1 MIRCPKCQFEQPE
14 DIYCAQCGVNMKTFV
29 VPKRS
34 VLLSLLNNQD
44 FYVVLLFSAIVAF
57 VIYDYSLSRK
67 PKPTTVSQVTK
78 QTSKTLD
85 IPDSQ
90 APTNYKPAVSPVAAA
105 PEPPPPP
112 VAAKKMTSSEQR
124 QAALKK
130 ADVPRDEKETAPGV
144 PSVKSSLQIS
154 FFQISRNLLNEIQR
168 EATSGQFSGDGFGGI
183 LNKKRLAILKRSN
196 EIRPISTNRYKL
208 DGHPISL
215 FKGQKSGENA
225 KSIGL
230 YFQVNTLKN
239 EPTATQIEVKSWGS
253 LKLQETDENLF
264 SSEMTLNPQYAAFV
278 AGFLPKDKVFNDE
291 ERAIFESDRAL
302 KIYNQDDFSDGSTDL
317 IMFVELPD

>member
-1 MIRCPKCQFEQPE
+1 MIKCPKCQFEQPE

-34 VLLSLLNNQD
+34 AVLALFSNQD
-44 FYVVLLFSAIVAF
+44 FYVVLLFTAIVAF
-57 VIYDYSLSRK
+57 VIYDYSLSRR
-67 PKPTTVSQVTK
+67 PKHTSVGQVTK

-85 IPDSQ
+85 IPESQ
-90 APTNYKPAVSPVAAA
+90 APTNYKPAVAAA
-105 PEPPPPP
+105 SEQPT
-112 VAAKKMTSSEQR
+112 VAAKKMFGSEQR
-124 QAALKK
+124 PAAVKK
-130 ADVPRDEKETAPGV
+130 TDLPREEKETAPGL
-144 PSVKSSLQIS
+144 PTLKTSLQIS

-196 EIRPISTNRYKL
+196 EIKAISTNRYKM

-278 AGFLPKDKVFNDE
+278 AGFLPKDKVFSDE

>member
-1 MIRCPKCQFEQPE
+1 MIHCPKCQFEQPE

-29 VPKRS
+29 APKRS

-44 FYVVLLFSAIVAF
+44 FYVGLLFVSIIAF
-57 VIYDYSLSRK
+57 VVYDFSISRK
-67 PKPTTVSQVTK
+67 PKLTSISKATK

-90 APTNYKPAVSPVAAA
+90 APSNYKPSVATASV
-105 PEPPPPP
+105 PT
-112 VAAKKMTSSEQR
+112 VAAKKMLNPEQKATISKKTDGPDKPIQENPT
-124 QAALKK
+124 QAAPSTPTLK
-130 ADVPRDEKETAPGV
+130 T
-144 PSVKSSLQIS
+144 SLQIS

-183 LNKKRLAILKRSN
+183 LSKKRLALIKRSN
-196 EIRPISTNRYKL
+196 EIRSVSTNRYKL

-215 FKGQKSGENA
+215 FKGQKSGESA

-253 LKLQETDENLF
+253 LKLQDPDENLF
-264 SSEMTLNPQYAAFV
+264 SSEMTINPQYGAYV